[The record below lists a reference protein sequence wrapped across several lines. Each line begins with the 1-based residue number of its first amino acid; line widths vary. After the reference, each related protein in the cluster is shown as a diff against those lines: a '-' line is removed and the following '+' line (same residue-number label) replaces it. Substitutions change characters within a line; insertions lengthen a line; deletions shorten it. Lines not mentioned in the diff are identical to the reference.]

1 MHVSCCSIVNAP
13 CQRKTLL
20 SAGIS
25 IFIFYTFQNA
35 FAETLWHFLQGLK
48 SVEVLV
54 NLSTHILFQNNIL
67 LIFLATS
74 TIFFSTKS

>member
-20 SAGIS
+20 STGIS

-54 NLSTHILFQNNIL
+54 NLSTHLHIIL
-67 LIFLATS
+67 
-74 TIFFSTKS
+74 K